1 MDRPEAYSHCG
12 NRGIAAPAEPS
23 VGCAEQRKLT
33 GAGARHRLQRSA
45 RIVVFLLAVGFAAQP
60 ACSWAQTAQT
70 PPAAAPS
77 VATTPPT
84 AGTAN
89 PPTLASPI
97 QVPGAPTLPVI
108 SDTTNPAALDYVIQS
123 PMFGDLAFRKDL
135 ADKGIDMIAHYIS
148 ETMSNTRGVNGT
160 GTAYAQ
166 QVDFG
171 ASFDLDKLGVWSDA
185 VARFAMTDRA
195 GRSLAADRTDSYFA
209 YQEIFGQGQNLRF
222 NEITIEKFLLEK
234 DLALKVGFYPMGS
247 DFSTLPYVCN
257 FTNVAFC
264 GHPQSEPVNSGW
276 SDAPAGRW
284 GGRIKWHITDELQV
298 QGGVFD
304 VNPLVTR
311 RQDGFKLNFSGNT
324 GVIAPIEIAY
334 QLGKNPE
341 DYGGTYKIGAY
352 YDTSAAPNLADP
364 AVFDQGRQGL
374 YLEAAQQIFKTGP
387 GNRNGLA
394 IFGIF
399 TVSDQNT
406 AKFKD
411 YYEAGWAYRGL
422 IPNREL
428 DILSLGWVRTD
439 INPRLQFQEA
449 TAGSPVQT
457 NEQLIELT
465 YTIQVTPSLQF
476 RPDVQYDIRPGAT
489 STHPNTWVF
498 GFQVKLTL

>member
-1 MDRPEAYSHCG
+1 MSKPETHSHRPY
-12 NRGIAAPAEPS
+12 
-23 VGCAEQRKLT
+23 
-33 GAGARHRLQRSA
+33 RLQCPA
-45 RIVVFLLAVGFAAQP
+45 WIVLFLFAAGITAQP
-60 ACSWAQTAQT
+60 IRSWAQTSQT
-70 PPAAAPS
+70 PPAASPSAP
-77 VATTPPT
+77 TPPAT
-84 AGTAN
+84 AETAN

-97 QVPGAPTLPVI
+97 PVWGAPTLPAI
-108 SDTTNPAALDYVIQS
+108 SDTTNPAALDYVIQY
-123 PMFGDLAFRKDL
+123 PMFGDLAWRKDL
-135 ADKGIDMIAHYIS
+135 ADKGIDLIAHYIS
-148 ETMSNTRGVNGT
+148 ETMSNTRGIGGT

-166 QVDFG
+166 QVDVG

-195 GRSLAADRTDSYFA
+195 GRSLAADRTGSYFA

-222 NEITIEKFLLEK
+222 NEITIEKFLLDK
-234 DLALKVGFYPMGS
+234 QLALKTGFYPMGN

-257 FTNVAFC
+257 FTNVGFC

-284 GGRIKWHITDELQV
+284 GGRAKWHLTDELQI
-298 QGGVFD
+298 QGGVYE

-324 GVIAPIEIAY
+324 GVIAPIEIGY
-334 QLGKNPE
+334 QLGKSPE

-352 YDTSAAPNLADP
+352 YDSSAAPNLADP

-374 YLEAAQQIFKTGP
+374 YLEAAQQIYKWGP
-387 GNRNGLA
+387 DQRSGLA
-394 IFGIF
+394 LFSIF

-406 AKFKD
+406 AKFKH
-411 YYEAGWAYRGL
+411 YYEAGAASRGVF
-422 IPNREL
+422 PGREL

-439 INPRLQFQEA
+439 INPRFQFQLA
-449 TAGSPVQT
+449 TAGLPVQT

-465 YTIQVTPSLQF
+465 YTIQITPSLQF

-489 STHPNTWVF
+489 STHPDTWVF